1 MAAFLSAGYKT
12 PLAAAVFVAEATG
25 AHAFIIPAL
34 IGAAVAYA
42 ISGDASASGDQRLH
56 EGVKLQEIT
65 ETPVGE
71 VMQQQVV
78 SAQAALTLHEFA
90 ATLTPHTHHEAFPV
104 FDGHRLLGAVT
115 LWAMVQTPPER
126 WRTTRVRDLMDANI
140 GRVAPECDV
149 SEALRLLLGEHRQPM
164 LLVVSGEGK
173 MQGIVT
179 KTDILHALRTRRQDS
194 DDQDHAA
201 PDQQDLIASGRV
213 PGAG

>member
-1 MAAFLSAGYKT
+1 
-12 PLAAAVFVAEATG
+12 
-25 AHAFIIPAL
+25 
-34 IGAAVAYA
+34 VAYA
-42 ISGDASASGDQRLH
+42 VSGDASASGDQRLH
-56 EGVKLQEIT
+56 EGVKLQELT
-65 ETPVGE
+65 DTPVGE

-90 ATLTPHTHHEAFPV
+90 ATLSPHTHHEAFPV

-164 LLVVSGEGK
+164 LLVVSGEGE
-173 MQGIVT
+173 MRGIVT
-179 KTDILHALRTRRQDS
+179 KTDILHALKTRREDRNE
-194 DDQDHAA
+194 AEGA
-201 PDQQDLIASGRV
+201 PERQAELFASARES
-213 PGAG
+213 GAG